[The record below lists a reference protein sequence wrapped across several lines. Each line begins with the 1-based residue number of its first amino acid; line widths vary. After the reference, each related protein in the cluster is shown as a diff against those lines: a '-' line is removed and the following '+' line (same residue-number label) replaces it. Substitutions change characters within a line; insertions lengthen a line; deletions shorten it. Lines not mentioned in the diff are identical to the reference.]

1 MKNGTGRAQSAKKAR
16 EVASGALHFSIVRRR
31 SSTAACSTEV
41 VACIALNA
49 DCPRVEH
56 MIAIAVLISTA
67 ERRAFI
73 AGVAYLSKM
82 CYMEPVSFG
91 MVDVV
96 WRPEV
101 CVRLY
106 VI

>member
-1 MKNGTGRAQSAKKAR
+1 MKEFDRSLQYRGRGLYCFKC
-16 EVASGALHFSIVRRR
+16 GLPP
-31 SSTAACSTEV
+31 C
-41 VACIALNA
+41 
-49 DCPRVEH
+49 EH

-67 ERRAFI
+67 EGRAFI

-96 WRPEV
+96 WRPGV
-101 CVRLY
+101 CVRRY

>member
-1 MKNGTGRAQSAKKAR
+1 MKEFDRSLQYRGR
-16 EVASGALHFSIVRRR
+16 GLYC
-31 SSTAACSTEV
+31 SS
-41 VACIALNA
+41 A

-56 MIAIAVLISTA
+56 MIAIAVLISTT
-67 ERRAFI
+67 EGRAFI

-96 WRPEV
+96 WRPGV
-101 CVRLY
+101 CVRRY